1 MLLTA
6 KPYIAVI
13 QGAEKLAKTEILLSC
28 MFLSDSKEMIKR
40 SHITSDT
47 VIINQCDEENYKE
60 ENICNALLRT
70 FSVTDRGLTKSR
82 NLAISK
88 SQADICIICDDDEIF
103 NDGYEKAVSS
113 AYDAL
118 PDADIIIF
126 DMVDRPLKWG
136 NSIKRLGYID
146 LMSVSSWQITF
157 RREKLLAS
165 GVLFDENMGAG
176 SGNGAEEEFRFLT
189 QCRKAKLRIY
199 HYPFRLASVAQ
210 TQSTWFKGFDEE
222 FFVNR
227 GNTTRYIMGLP
238 LSVLY
243 AAYYAFAK
251 RKQLSGMSMLRAF
264 SYTVKGIKENRLTKL
279 KKGKNNG

>member
-13 QGAEKLAKTEILLSC
+13 QGAEILAKTEILLSC

-60 ENICNALLRT
+60 ENICNALIRT

-103 NDGYEKAVSS
+103 NEGYEKAVSS

-279 KKGKNNG
+279 KKGKK

>member
-60 ENICNALLRT
+60 DNICNALLRT

-103 NDGYEKAVSS
+103 NEGYEKAVLS

-126 DMVDRPLKWG
+126 DIVDRPLKWG

-279 KKGKNNG
+279 KKGKK

>member
-103 NDGYEKAVSS
+103 NEGYEKAVSS

-136 NSIKRLGYID
+136 NSIKKLSYID

-238 LSVLY
+238 LSVIY

-279 KKGKNNG
+279 KKGKK

>member
-28 MFLSDSKEMIKR
+28 MFLSDSKEMIKH

-103 NDGYEKAVSS
+103 NEGYEKAVSS
-113 AYDAL
+113 AYGAL

-279 KKGKNNG
+279 KKGKK

>member
-103 NDGYEKAVSS
+103 NEGYEKVVSS
-113 AYDAL
+113 AYGAL

-279 KKGKNNG
+279 KKGKK